1 VPFKKLKYYEKI
13 TGMSKVGR
21 RYLVMSTF
29 DSVLAILGILL
40 GSYFAGVS
48 DSSLVVAIGV
58 GAAVAIGISGLWSAF
73 LVELAEQNREMKELE
88 RALHRDLT
96 HTDLKKAHDFAA
108 VAIALTN
115 SISPLVASLLVL
127 LPFIILSWNAVYS
140 ITVAYYLSV
149 ALAFII
155 FFILGTFLAKVSK
168 ENIMLTGL
176 KMASAGI
183 ICILILYFLKLK

>member
-1 VPFKKLKYYEKI
+1 MPFRNLKYYERI
-13 TGMSKVGR
+13 TSMSKVGR

-29 DSVLAILGILL
+29 DSVLAVLGILL

-48 DSSLVVAIGV
+48 DASLVVAIGV

-73 LVELAEQNREMKELE
+73 LVELAEQKREMKELE

-108 VAIALTN
+108 IMIALTN
-115 SISPLVASLLVL
+115 SISPLIASLLVL
-127 LPFIILSWNAVYS
+127 LPFIMLSWNPVYS
-140 ITVAYYLSV
+140 INIAYYLSF

-155 FFILGTFLAKVSK
+155 FFVLGAFLAKVSK
-168 ENIMLTGL
+168 EDIILTGL

-183 ICILILYFLKLK
+183 ICILILYLLKLK